1 MPVDQTTASIVKD
14 KAELLFSKGRYAES
28 LATYEKIKT
37 QGDKDPRIY
46 IRMGDIARKINDNE
60 AAIKYYRDAVRSF
73 VRLGFVIKAI
83 AVCKVI
89 ISIDPGHEEIQA
101 YLAELYSRSKGGMTQ
116 AKEAGPKKAAV
127 APERPVAP
135 LARPGKVPRT
145 PLFIDMNEEEFL
157 EAVKKIRS
165 IDFKKGDVVFRTGD
179 DGDSIY
185 FVAEGEVEVRGTAK
199 NGKEVPLAGLKQGAV
214 FGEFGFF
221 SDSRRTSDV
230 VATEDS
236 SLLELTRDD
245 LNGIIARH
253 PRVKEVL
260 FEFYKERVADKL
272 LALSD
277 IFRPLSEAD
286 RKEVLR
292 RAGLDKFTQGSVIM
306 KEGEKGDTM
315 YLIKH
320 GRVLV
325 WLSAMEGGPRMVT
338 ELGEGDFFG
347 EVALATARPRVATV
361 TALTDVELV
370 SFSRLIIKDILQKY
384 PEVKDFLARIIKE
397 RVIDVVKARELQTA
411 GAKQAVLT

>member
-1 MPVDQTTASIVKD
+1 MAVDQTTASIVKD
-14 KAELLFSKGRYAES
+14 KAELLFSKGRYADA
-28 LATYEKIKT
+28 LATYEKIKA

-60 AAIKYYRDAVRSF
+60 AAIKYYKDAVKSF

-101 YLAELYSRSKGGMTQ
+101 YLAELYSKTKGAAPQ
-116 AKEAGPKKAAV
+116 AREAEPKKEAM
-127 APERPVAP
+127 APVVVPPPRQ
-135 LARPGKVPRT
+135 RKIPRT
-145 PLFIDMNEEEFL
+145 PLFVDMNEEEFL
-157 EAVKKIRS
+157 EAVRKIRS
-165 IDFKKGDVVFRTGD
+165 IDFKKGAVVFRAGD
-179 DGDSIY
+179 SGDSIY
-185 FVAEGEVEVRGTAK
+185 FVADGAVEVRGIAK
-199 NGKEVPLAGLKQGAV
+199 NGKEVLLASLRQGEV

-221 SDSRRTSDV
+221 SDARRTSDV
-230 VATEDS
+230 IATEDS

-245 LNGIIARH
+245 LNAIIEGH
-253 PRVKEVL
+253 PRVREVL

-272 LALSD
+272 MALSD
-277 IFRPLSEAD
+277 MFRPLTEAD
-286 RKEVLR
+286 RKEVLKT
-292 RAGLDKFTQGSVIM
+292 AGLDRFPQGSVIM
-306 KEGEKGDTM
+306 KEGERGDTM

-325 WLSAMEGGPRMVT
+325 WLSAIEGGPRMIT

-347 EVALATARPRVATV
+347 EVALATAKPRVATV

-370 SFSRLIIKDILQKY
+370 AFSRLMIKDILQKY

-397 RVIDVVKARELQTA
+397 RVIDVVKAREIQIS
-411 GAKQAVLT
+411 GAKQALLT